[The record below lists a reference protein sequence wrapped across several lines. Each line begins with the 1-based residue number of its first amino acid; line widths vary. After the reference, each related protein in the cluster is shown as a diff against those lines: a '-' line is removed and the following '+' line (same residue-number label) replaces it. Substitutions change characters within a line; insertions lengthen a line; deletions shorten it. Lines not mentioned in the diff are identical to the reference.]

1 MSQSRRLILPLTA
14 SAVVIAG
21 ALTAVP
27 AAAAPHAVGATSAS
41 AQAAS
46 TKSESVIVEGLP
58 GQLPRLTAKISQL
71 GGHVQRRLPLINGV
85 TARLSAS
92 AVVALSH
99 TPGVRDI
106 TVNSRIRF
114 ASVDPTLGFDPVNDT
129 GGLPAITNMI
139 GARASWAA
147 GYTGK
152 GIDVALIDSGVSP
165 VPGLTSGNVV
175 NGPDLSFDS
184 QNPSLSDLDGYGHG
198 THMASII
205 VGRDT
210 PGSASSYVN
219 GSGFTGVAPDARL
232 ISLKVGAA
240 DGSADVSQVI
250 AAINWVTQHATD
262 KGYNIRVLNL
272 SFGTDSIQPYKID
285 PLAYAAEMAW
295 RKGVVVVAAGGNDGN
310 TAATLSDPANDPYLL
325 AVGADDPNGTLDPAD
340 DTVPDFASHGTGS
353 RHVDLVAPGVHV
365 LGLRDPNSAV
375 DQAYPSAEVGTRFF
389 RGSGTSQAAAVT
401 SGAVALLLQRYP
413 SFTPDQVKRQL
424 MNTATAFSTSSTF
437 RGNGLINVRAAEIAP
452 ANSSTQ
458 SKTDYGTGTG
468 SLDAARGDARVSDGT
483 SVLTGEKDI
492 FGRLWQAS
500 TWSALASKGTAWNG
514 GTWNGG
520 PWSGNGWTGFS
531 WTTPTW
537 AGVPWTA
544 PTWGGVTWTGHS
556 WTGHSWTGTSWDG
569 HSWTDNSWSGHSWT
583 NSGWDGHSWTDS
595 TWADSTWASDSW
607 N

>member
-1 MSQSRRLILPLTA
+1 LILPLTA

-165 VPGLTSGNVV
+165 VPGLNSGNVV

-556 WTGHSWTGTSWDG
+556 WTGHSWTGSGWDG
-569 HSWTDNSWSGHSWT
+569 HSWTDYSWSGHSWT